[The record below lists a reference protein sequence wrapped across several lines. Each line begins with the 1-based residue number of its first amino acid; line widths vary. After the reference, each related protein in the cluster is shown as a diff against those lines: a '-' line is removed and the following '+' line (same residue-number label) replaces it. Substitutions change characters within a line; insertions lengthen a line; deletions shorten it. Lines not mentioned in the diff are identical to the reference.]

1 MLLNLSGNAPLVELV
16 LLNTARVRQ
25 PRCVEDANLGRRLR
39 TLTISKS
46 ARTYHHAVLARKLVK
61 TGRVGLTLVGG
72 AILLVAA
79 VEDFEIVG
87 INIVADKDI
96 GDKFQDCRLADTSL
110 PNKEDGVW
118 CLNLVL

>member
-1 MLLNLSGNAPLVELV
+1 VLLNLSGNAPLVELV